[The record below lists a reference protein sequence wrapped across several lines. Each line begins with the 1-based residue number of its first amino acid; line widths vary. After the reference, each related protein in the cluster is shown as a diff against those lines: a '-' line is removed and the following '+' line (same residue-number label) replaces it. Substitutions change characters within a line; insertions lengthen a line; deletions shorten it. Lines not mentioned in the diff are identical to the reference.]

1 MLLQNSLL
9 LLLLAEGARNTV
21 GYVQPNVSNYMSINS
36 RVHHPSTTSTLFA
49 VKRFEKN
56 HRMASKENKKF
67 IGSLSSNLFP
77 SRGMRERAC
86 SFDIATKAGVS
97 SNNEDG
103 DQSLFQKVCGA
114 TLGRL
119 KAILLFILVS

>member
-1 MLLQNSLL
+1 MLIQKSLL
-9 LLLLAEGARNTV
+9 LLLLAEGVRNTA
-21 GYVQPNVSNYMSINS
+21 GYVQPNVSNYMSLNS
-36 RVHHPSTTSTLFA
+36 RVHHPSTTRTLFA
-49 VKRFEKN
+49 VKRFEKY
-56 HRMASKENKKF
+56 HRMASKENKF
-67 IGSLSSNLFP
+67 IGALSSNLFS

-86 SFDIATKAGVS
+86 SFDITTKAGVS